1 MGRFVNPDNSAFQV
15 ALNSKIYIDK
25 TGLIE
30 YTNSVL
36 DTSDARICNSRP
48 RRFGKSYAANM
59 LAAYYSKGADS
70 KEMFSE
76 LEISKD
82 EDFRKH
88 LNKYDVI
95 HMDIQWFL
103 ANCKDVNHIVEF
115 ITKNI
120 LDELKE
126 IYPEILSDEVSYLPD
141 ALSRIKD
148 KTGQKFI
155 VIIDE
160 WDVLIRDAVI
170 NRQGQ
175 GEYITFLRGMFKGT
189 EPTKY
194 IQLAYLTGI
203 LPIKKEKTQSALNN
217 FDEFTMLSASKLAPY
232 IGFTEDEVKKLLNAY
247 HLESHLPEMKE
258 WYDGYHFGETDV

>member
-1 MGRFVNPDNSAFQV
+1 MHLFVTAVHADLV
-15 ALNSKIYIDK
+15 
-25 TGLIE
+25 
-30 YTNSVL
+30 
-36 DTSDARICNSRP
+36 
-48 RRFGKSYAANM
+48 KSYAANM

-175 GEYITFLRGMFKGT
+175 GEYITFYEECSKGRNQQNIFNLHT
-189 EPTKY
+189 LLVFFQSKRKKHN
-194 IQLAYLTGI
+194 QL
-203 LPIKKEKTQSALNN
+203 
-217 FDEFTMLSASKLAPY
+217 
-232 IGFTEDEVKKLLNAY
+232 
-247 HLESHLPEMKE
+247 
-258 WYDGYHFGETDV
+258 